1 LIPVFFALSF
11 LPLPLLRP
19 ASALPLLGC
28 LGLACVL
35 GYGAGRIVSAQRV
48 SGNAPVVMRED
59 TREGVPVVRLDR
71 IVNGELR
78 GTLNGDARLFL
89 GDRLVTVQSGSFRI
103 PANELL
109 MNFITIEVPEG
120 MKFVASKK
128 GTYYYPVASS
138 NGEAIVPANRVYFND
153 EESARAAGYRG
164 R

>member
-1 LIPVFFALSF
+1 
-11 LPLPLLRP
+11 
-19 ASALPLLGC
+19 
-28 LGLACVL
+28 
-35 GYGAGRIVSAQRV
+35 
-48 SGNAPVVMRED
+48 MRED